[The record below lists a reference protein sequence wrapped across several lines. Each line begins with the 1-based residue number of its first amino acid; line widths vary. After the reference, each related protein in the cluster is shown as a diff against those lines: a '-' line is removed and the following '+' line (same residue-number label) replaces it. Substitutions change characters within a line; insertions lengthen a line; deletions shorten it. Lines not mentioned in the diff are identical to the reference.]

1 VTTPLTP
8 SQGDARWAEQTAPPR
23 HREPVPL
30 EPRREPERR
39 RPFHRGA
46 HAPFAIRWFGMS
58 ALVGHLRH
66 LAAVAAA
73 SNQLDLRD
81 WMRPDSAAIL
91 LERMGS
97 TLGAAGAGAT
107 LAERLGRP
115 VWIDF
120 VADTGD
126 DHDVSVAVG
135 RMIFADYRLAADAAR
150 VLPRGDIL
158 LFGGDT
164 AYPAATASELERR
177 LVRPWNRVLRTR
189 GDDGRQRVLL
199 GIPGNHDWYDGLDG
213 FARLFRRNILEGL
226 VEPEPGDEDVPAE
239 PSDGDGLA
247 GRVEG
252 AIQRHLHVD
261 EVGESLRLAKET
273 VEAIAALLGG
283 SKIRRPTRLALR
295 GYAPAQEASYWAL
308 PLAPGFD
315 LWGVDR
321 QLRDADFRQRVF
333 FARRRAETP
342 AHKVLFVAPDPALA
356 YGEPNEPGARLLDA
370 TGFTLRSDRL
380 LYLTGDAHHYERH
393 HVGGSLH
400 VIAGGG
406 GAFLHG
412 TRIAPTAG
420 SRPPEVVYPDKR
432 TSRRIALGMPLR
444 LATGTAGFLPHA
456 TFALLAALEIVA
468 LRRGPL
474 PCAVTTGALTLF
486 AIFALSLAVRARH
499 QRPVTTWTVATVVG
513 LMLGLGPLGLRAVLP
528 RVLLVF
534 GDLIP
539 VAVGHAF
546 LGSFVLGLFLL
557 VLALTG
563 LEHHQGFSVLGHPG
577 FRHFVRLCVHPSGS
591 VEGFVIGKDDPIGPG
606 RPVLIDHFTWS

>member
-1 VTTPLTP
+1 VKHNPIL
-8 SQGDARWAEQTAPPR
+8 
-23 HREPVPL
+23 L
-30 EPRREPERR
+30 EPRESSEQPSR
-39 RPFHRGA
+39 FHRGA

-66 LAAVAAA
+66 LAAVTAA

-91 LERMGS
+91 LERVAS
-97 TLGAAGAGAT
+97 SLGAAATGAT
-107 LAERLGRP
+107 LAEQLGRP
-115 VWIDF
+115 IWIDF

-126 DHDVSVAVG
+126 DHDVSLAVG
-135 RMIFADYRLAADAAR
+135 RMLFAEYRLPGDTPH

-164 AYPAATASELERR
+164 AYPADTADELQRR
-177 LVRPWNRVLRTR
+177 LVRPWNRALRAR
-189 GDDGRQRVLL
+189 DDGQVRVLL

-213 FARLFRRNILEGL
+213 FARLFRRNILEDL
-226 VEPEPGDEDVPAE
+226 TEPTAADEDPPAE
-239 PSDGDGLA
+239 ATDALA
-247 GRVEG
+247 TRVEG

-261 EVGESLRLAKET
+261 EIGESLRLAKET
-273 VEAIAALLGG
+273 IEAIGALLGG

-295 GYAPAQEASYWAL
+295 GYTPVQEASYWAL
-308 PLAPGFD
+308 PLAPGLD

-342 AHKVLFVAPDPALA
+342 ARKFLFVAPDPALA
-356 YGEPNEPGARLLDA
+356 YGEPNEPGSRLLDA
-370 TGFTLRSDRL
+370 TGVTLRSSRL
-380 LYLTGDAHHYERH
+380 FYLTGDAHHYERQ

-444 LATGTAGFLPHA
+444 LAMGTAGFLPHA

-474 PCAVTTGALTLF
+474 PCALTTGALTLF
-486 AIFALSLAVRARH
+486 AIFMLSLAVRRGSSAR
-499 QRPVTTWTVATVVG
+499 P
-513 LMLGLGPLGLRAVLP
+513 
-528 RVLLVF
+528 
-534 GDLIP
+534 
-539 VAVGHAF
+539 
-546 LGSFVLGLFLL
+546 
-557 VLALTG
+557 
-563 LEHHQGFSVLGHPG
+563 
-577 FRHFVRLCVHPSGS
+577 
-591 VEGFVIGKDDPIGPG
+591 
-606 RPVLIDHFTWS
+606 

>member
-1 VTTPLTP
+1 MTPLGPTR
-8 SQGDARWAEQTAPPR
+8 GKDARPAERTGAAR
-23 HREPVPL
+23 HNPVLL
-30 EPRREPERR
+30 EPRESSERPR
-39 RPFHRGA
+39 RFHRGA

-66 LAAVAAA
+66 LAAVTAA

-81 WMRPDSAAIL
+81 WMRPDSAQIL
-91 LERMGS
+91 LERVAS
-97 TLGAAGAGAT
+97 SLGAAATGTT
-107 LAERLGRP
+107 LAEQLGRP

-126 DHDVSVAVG
+126 DHDVSLAVG
-135 RMIFADYRLAADAAR
+135 RMLFAEYRLPGDTPH

-164 AYPAATASELERR
+164 AYPAATADELQRR
-177 LVRPWNRVLRTR
+177 LVRPWNRVLRAR
-189 GDDGRQRVLL
+189 GDDGRIRVLL

-213 FARLFRRNILEGL
+213 FARLFRRNILDDL
-226 VEPEPGDEDVPAE
+226 VEPTPADEDPPAE
-239 PSDGDGLA
+239 AADGLA
-247 GRVEG
+247 TRVEG

-273 VEAIAALLGG
+273 VEAIGALLGG

-295 GYAPAQEASYWAL
+295 GYTPVQEASYCAL
-308 PLAPGFD
+308 PLAPGLD

-342 AHKVLFVAPDPALA
+342 AHRFLFVAPDPALA
-356 YGEPNEPGARLLDA
+356 YGEPNEPGSRLLDA
-370 TGFTLRSDRL
+370 TGFTLRSSRL
-380 LYLTGDAHHYERH
+380 FYLTGDAHHYERQ

-412 TRIAPTAG
+412 TRIGPTKG
-420 SRPPEVVYPDKR
+420 SRPPEVVYPDRR
-432 TSRRIALGMPLR
+432 TSRRIALGMPLQ
-444 LATGTAGFLPHA
+444 LAMGTAGFLPHV
-456 TFALLAALEIVA
+456 TFALLAALEIIA
-468 LRRGPL
+468 LRRGAL
-474 PCAVTTGALTLF
+474 PCALTTGALTLF
-486 AIFALSLAVRARH
+486 AIFMLSLAVRARL
-499 QRPVTTWTVATVVG
+499 QRPAMTWTVSTVVG
-513 LMLGLGPLGLRAVLP
+513 LMLGLGPLALRMILP
-528 RVLLVF
+528 RTLLVL
-534 GDLIP
+534 GDLLP
-539 VAVGHAF
+539 VVVGHAF

-563 LEHHQGFSVLGHPG
+563 LEHHQGFAVLGHPG

-591 VEGFVIGKDDPIGPG
+591 VEGFVIGKDDPLGPG
-606 RPVLIDHFTWS
+606 RPVLIDHFTWN